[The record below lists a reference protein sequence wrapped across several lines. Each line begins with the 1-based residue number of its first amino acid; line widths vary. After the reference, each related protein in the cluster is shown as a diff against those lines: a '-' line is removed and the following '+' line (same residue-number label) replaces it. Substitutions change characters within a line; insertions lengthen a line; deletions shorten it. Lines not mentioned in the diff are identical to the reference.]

1 MITDLYVI
9 YQFLKRLTT
18 PFEEWE
24 AFQYGIIDKEGTIL
38 RKRSQL
44 NKVVERESFTVLDT
58 LVLKIKRLLNKIPGG
73 NTRLGTYAA
82 ALWLIKE
89 SETHSTLDELVEDAN
104 FENLTYVYE
113 EVAANN
119 VGSGNI
125 AGAGVGPNG
134 EPPVFN
140 KSSKKVLKR
149 FKDVIK

>member
-1 MITDLYVI
+1 MLTDLYVI

-18 PFEEWE
+18 PFENWP
-24 AFQYGIIDKEGTIL
+24 AFEYGIIDKDGTIL

-89 SETHSTLDELVEDAN
+89 SEVHQSLDELI
-104 FENLTYVYE
+104 ENADYESLNMIYE
-113 EVAANN
+113 EAAVNN

-125 AGAGVGPNG
+125 AGVGIGPKG

-140 KSSKKVLKR
+140 KSSKKILKR